1 MPKPPRQL
9 THQVEIFEGVIK
21 SLNDLTDVNKI
32 QMQYYGADFIEP
44 LTDLRTKALELRNAI
59 EVFKNNLEFS
69 LGSQYLSNSRFAS
82 TLRVIDNYLSSSED

>member
-21 SLNDLTDVNKI
+21 SLNDITDVNKI
-32 QMQYYGADFIEP
+32 QMQFYGADFIEP
-44 LTDLRTKALELRNAI
+44 LSDIRTKALELRNAI

-69 LGSQYLSNSRFAS
+69 LGAQYLKNSRFAS
-82 TLRVIDNYLSSSED
+82 AGRVLNSYLDSSTE

>member
-1 MPKPPRQL
+1 MAKPPRQL
-9 THQVEIFEGVIK
+9 TRQVEIFEGVIK

-44 LTDLRTKALELRNAI
+44 LTDLRTKAMELRNLI

-69 LGSQYLSNSRFAS
+69 LGTQYEKNTRFAS
-82 TLRVIDNYLSSSED
+82 TKRVIDTYLESPSE